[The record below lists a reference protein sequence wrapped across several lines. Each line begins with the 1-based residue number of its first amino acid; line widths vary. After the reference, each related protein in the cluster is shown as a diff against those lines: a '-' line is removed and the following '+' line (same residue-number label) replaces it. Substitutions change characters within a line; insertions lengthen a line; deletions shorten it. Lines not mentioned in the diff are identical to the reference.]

1 MTDIHAIIDMMKSDP
16 KGVSLKFGIPLRTV
30 YGWCNGSR
38 KAPVYIINMML
49 NILLLERRI
58 AIYGNEKEGLEE
70 GMGSSLKGVQEACK
84 KSKPENEATGDLC

>member
-58 AIYGNEKEGLEE
+58 KIYGYSEEGLEE
-70 GMGSSLKGVQEACK
+70 GMGRGTEGIPEACK
-84 KSKPENEATGDLC
+84 KS